1 MNAEQAWDHFVQQV
15 MNVAGGIEQ
24 PERAVAAGKLY
35 AAAAVAEALAQ
46 EWAVLDGPEIDY
58 TKLSAE
64 QENLYCY
71 AFNTGSKAAGEQMV
85 AEARAPLVEALRA
98 ALRRRCDN
106 RKCSFCEYLHDEQP
120 EEYELRAA
128 AALAA
133 KETP

>member
-85 AEARAPLVEALRA
+85 AEARAPLVEALEAVCAVWDDWNMGILEQILPPRLANVRA
-98 ALRRRCDN
+98 QA
-106 RKCSFCEYLHDEQP
+106 H
-120 EEYELRAA
+120 
-128 AALAA
+128 AALA
-133 KETP
+133 KGETP